1 MFSVGN
7 PVWIGQNVQNEVS
20 VERSISL
27 LNLLLTKSSVKG
39 VDLRQGKEL
48 VVNKHGAGLF
58 Q

>member
-1 MFSVGN
+1 MFSVCN
-7 PVWIGQNVQNEVS
+7 PVWIGQDVQNKVS

-39 VDLRQGKEL
+39 VDLRQGKA